1 MTERESTRRVQSD
14 DEKEGRSSS
23 RKSMV
28 ESAAHV
34 TPVQIFEAA
43 GSFVAVA
50 AASFFRGA
58 RAPPLTERP
67 RQRIRRVRRAVAP
80 PGTLLVCARP
90 QTVDHT
96 HRRQQKGDGSGGLDT
111 RVDAQSVLRHL
122 EQALLLLRVDFHL
135 A

>member
-1 MTERESTRRVQSD
+1 
-14 DEKEGRSSS
+14 
-23 RKSMV
+23 MV

-90 QTVDHT
+90 QTFDHT
-96 HRRQQKGDGSGGLDT
+96 HRWQQKGDGSGGLDT
-111 RVDAQSVLRHL
+111 RVDSQSVLRHL
-122 EQALLLLRVDFHL
+122 EQALLLLRVDVHL

>member
-1 MTERESTRRVQSD
+1 MMKRPR
-14 DEKEGRSSS
+14 EGRSSS
-23 RKSMV
+23 RKSIV

-50 AASFFRGA
+50 AASFFRAA

-90 QTVDHT
+90 QTLDHT
-96 HRRQQKGDGSGGLDT
+96 HRRQQKGGLDT
-111 RVDAQSVLRHL
+111 RIDSQSLIQSRLCSSSGLISTMVFFPNQSGSLFR
-122 EQALLLLRVDFHL
+122 A
-135 A
+135 

>member
-1 MTERESTRRVQSD
+1 MMKRPR
-14 DEKEGRSSS
+14 EGRSSS
-23 RKSMV
+23 RKSIV

-111 RVDAQSVLRHL
+111 RVDSQSVLRHL
-122 EQALLLLRVDFHL
+122 EQALLLLRVDVHL

>member
-1 MTERESTRRVQSD
+1 MMKRPR
-14 DEKEGRSSS
+14 EGRSSS
-23 RKSMV
+23 RKSIV

-90 QTVDHT
+90 HTFDHT
-96 HRRQQKGDGSGGLDT
+96 LTQQQKGDGFSGLDSSFEL
-111 RVDAQSVLRHL
+111 RGICVLASGAGTGTSPSWGRSPVG
-122 EQALLLLRVDFHL
+122 ALY
-135 A
+135 AMM